1 MRSLRGLFERNTLS
15 LLRYRDASSMADR
28 SIQTRQSRI
37 FQLPGVRVVGT
48 GSYVPDN
55 IVANEDLASLG
66 CDAEWIVQRTG
77 IRERRHVSPGTT
89 TSDMATIA
97 AERCLKQ
104 SGRKADEIDL
114 VVLGTFTADL
124 PMPATAC
131 QIQDRL
137 GINAPAFDIQAA
149 CAGFIYSMIT
159 GMQFV
164 ANGTSKLAL
173 LVGADTNSRVA
184 NPEDKKTYPLFGDGA
199 GAVLVEAGNEDQGL
213 LAYTLGADGSGHD
226 LLCIPMGG
234 SANPVN
240 PQGVSKG
247 EQFMRMEGRPVF
259 KWAVRLIEST
269 VRDVTRE
276 AGLEVSDIDLLIMHQ
291 ANSRIIDAAAENLGV
306 ARDKVFVNVDRYG
319 NTSSGSIPL
328 ALDEA
333 FREGKIQPGSR
344 IILSGFGGGLAWG
357 TALLSW

>member
-1 MRSLRGLFERNTLS
+1 
-15 LLRYRDASSMADR
+15 MADR
-28 SIQTRQSRI
+28 SIQTRHSRI
-37 FQLPGVRVVGT
+37 FRLPGIRVIGT
-48 GSYVPDN
+48 GSYVPEN
-55 IVANEDLASLG
+55 VVANEDLTSLG

-77 IRERRHVSPGTT
+77 IRERRHASPGTK

-97 AERCLKQ
+97 AERCLQQ
-104 SGRKADEIDL
+104 SGRQADEVDL

-137 GINAPAFDIQAA
+137 GINAPAFDVHAA

-199 GAVLVEAGNEDQGL
+199 GAVLVEAGNSDQGL

-234 SANPVN
+234 SADPVHA
-240 PQGVSKG
+240 PGVTQGQ
-247 EQFMRMEGRPVF
+247 QFMRMDGRPVF

-276 AGLEVSDIDLLIMHQ
+276 AGLDVNDIDLFIFHQ
-291 ANSRIIDAAAENLGV
+291 ANSRIIDAAAVNLG
-306 ARDKVFVNVDRYG
+306 ADPDKVLVNVDRYG
-319 NTSSGSIPL
+319 NTSAGSIPL

-333 FREGKIQPGSR
+333 FRAGKIQPGSR

>member
-1 MRSLRGLFERNTLS
+1 M
-15 LLRYRDASSMADR
+15 
-28 SIQTRQSRI
+28 
-37 FQLPGVRVVGT
+37 PK
-48 GSYVPDN
+48 
-55 IVANEDLASLG
+55 
-66 CDAEWIVQRTG
+66 WIVQRTG

-173 LVGADTNSRVA
+173 LRWCRHEFSSCQSRKT
-184 NPEDKKTYPLFGDGA
+184 KKRIHSSGSGA

-234 SANPVN
+234 SSNPVN
-240 PQGVSKG
+240 PQD
-247 EQFMRMEGRPVF
+247 
-259 KWAVRLIEST
+259 T
-269 VRDVTRE
+269 
-276 AGLEVSDIDLLIMHQ
+276 
-291 ANSRIIDAAAENLGV
+291 
-306 ARDKVFVNVDRYG
+306 
-319 NTSSGSIPL
+319 
-328 ALDEA
+328 
-333 FREGKIQPGSR
+333 
-344 IILSGFGGGLAWG
+344 
-357 TALLSW
+357 